1 MHDVQQDIVR
11 NKMFPVLRHGQDES
25 DVLKRIKRRVSLDI
39 QTHNRREIMHYL
51 AQFNN
56 TTLPLPLFH
65 QRERPITA
73 VNHICDVLFAV
84 RSGCCQNAQAA
95 IMMGRSIVIQQQ
107 QPDECNAALQ
117 DAADAL
123 REHMVT

>member
-1 MHDVQQDIVR
+1 
-11 NKMFPVLRHGQDES
+11 MFPVLRHGQDES

-39 QTHNRREIMHYL
+39 QTHNRREILHYL

-56 TTLPLPLFH
+56 TALPLPLF
-65 QRERPITA
+65 QLRERPIAA
-73 VNHICDVLFAV
+73 VNHVCNSLFAV
-84 RSGCCQNAQAA
+84 RSGCCQHAQAA
-95 IMMGRSIVIQQQ
+95 IVMGGPIVIQQE

-123 REHMVT
+123 RKHVL